1 MTLPRWLIS
10 FLLLLPCW
18 LTAQTPPQETN
29 LSDDRIILELSRR
42 MQWDLFWNGYTHANY
57 AESKTIPVT
66 LMESSTEVAVF
77 FAELGEYLIFDFDGR
92 VTGGRGFPPTTNEAA
107 VNEYLR
113 TYGDAPGFGSFVNN
127 PEGSDAGQARRDP
140 RTIDEKRATM
150 EERSLAF
157 VLPKLE
163 PPEYILSSQAPPGL
177 PQFESAVR
185 AQARDWYEAAC
196 GPGQLSIPYFSP
208 DDPVVYVYAD
218 LGACG
223 TGIFDFH
230 LLSNGQ
236 WQLGKLWPHAGPG
249 SPPGSPNSPS
259 SLSSNDWS
267 YTIQQILKYRLLTIP
282 IP

>member
-18 LTAQTPPQETN
+18 LTANPTAGTN

-127 PEGSDAGQARRDP
+127 PEGSDAGQAAAIRARSTRNEQRWRNARSRSSFRSWSRR
-140 RTIDEKRATM
+140 
-150 EERSLAF
+150 
-157 VLPKLE
+157 
-163 PPEYILSSQAPPGL
+163 EYILSSQAPPGL

-230 LLSNGQ
+230 LLSNGPMAVGKALAPRWPRQ
-236 WQLGKLWPHAGPG
+236 PPRLSQLPQLPQ
-249 SPPGSPNSPS
+249 
-259 SLSSNDWS
+259 L
-267 YTIQQILKYRLLTIP
+267 Q
-282 IP
+282 